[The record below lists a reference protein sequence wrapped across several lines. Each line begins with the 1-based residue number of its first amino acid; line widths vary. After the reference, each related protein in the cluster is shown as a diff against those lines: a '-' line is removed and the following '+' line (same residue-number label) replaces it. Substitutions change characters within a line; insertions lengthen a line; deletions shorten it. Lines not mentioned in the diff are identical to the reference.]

1 MPIVPVDNL
10 LFQIQLQQQKIREL
24 EEENAKLVAALDGKL
39 VDSYIDELQEMI
51 DDYPGDKGFSLIAS
65 IAEH

>member
-1 MPIVPVDNL
+1 MPIIPVDNL
-10 LFQIQLQQQKIREL
+10 LFQIQQQQQKIREL

-39 VDSYIDELQEMI
+39 VDSYVDELQEMI
-51 DDYPGDKGFSLIAS
+51 DEYPDEKDFTLVAS